1 MPVQHTSA
9 GLIISEATGATVE
22 GSGWPYAGGLWGPVG
37 FVLSLCLLT
46 VLVGIAEPS
55 AAATNAPEPN
65 RTAIVCAFEPE
76 WTALAGLLKHQG
88 ARTVNGVQVVSGTLE
103 GQPVLLMLS
112 GISMVNAAM
121 NTQFLIDHFPIER
134 IVFSGIAGGVD
145 PGLSIGDVIVPDRWV
160 ESLELAMGRATPD
173 GFTSPDWLSGMAGLP
188 GYGMMMPRGVRVGN
202 AHHPEEY
209 RNAFAVDP
217 GLLALSR
224 SAVGGL
230 VLKACTADRACL
242 DSAPK
247 VVIGGTGVSGTA
259 FVDNK
264 EYREYLYATFHAGV
278 TDMESAAVAQV
289 AFRNEIPFIVFRSVS
304 DLAGGDASTNQMRIF
319 MQLAADNS
327 ASVVAA
333 FVRALPRHGTL
344 RP

>member
-1 MPVQHTSA
+1 
-9 GLIISEATGATVE
+9 
-22 GSGWPYAGGLWGPVG
+22 
-37 FVLSLCLLT
+37 
-46 VLVGIAEPS
+46 
-55 AAATNAPEPN
+55 
-65 RTAIVCAFEPE
+65 
-76 WTALAGLLKHQG
+76 
-88 ARTVNGVQVVSGTLE
+88 
-103 GQPVLLMLS
+103 
-112 GISMVNAAM
+112 MVNAAM

-242 DSAPK
+242 DSVPK
-247 VVIGGTGVSGTA
+247 VVIGGTGISGTA